1 MNKIFKNSAVVRALL
16 LGIVFSF
23 TAFTSFAQRTITGTV
38 FSADENEPLI
48 GATIQVKGGVT
59 GTISDVDGAYSI
71 RATESDTLIF
81 SYVGFLPQEVLV
93 GAQTTIDVAL
103 ETDAVNMEEVV
114 VIGYGTQRERDLIS
128 AISTVESDDI
138 VKTPTPQAMQSLQG
152 RVAGVQIVSNG
163 APGGAPT
170 VRVRGVGSFEGAGA
184 PLYVVDG
191 MFVDDIDFLNP
202 SDIETMS
209 VLKDASSA
217 AIYGVRAGN
226 GVVLITTKSGS
237 FNQAPQI
244 SYDGYYGIQNPQN
257 VIQMSN
263 AQQFAQYIRETGSA
277 ADQGFIDNAMQ
288 RYGRSTVDP
297 NIPAVNTDW
306 YDLIMSPAPMQSHN
320 VSFSGGTN
328 QTKYS
333 IGLGF
338 IDQEGLLNETRNEF
352 QRFNIRTRVDAIL
365 TNWLTVGG
373 NINGSH
379 ATRYDGSN
387 AAWFNAYHS
396 VPILPKIDTLNTV
409 ATDPQLANAQ
419 QLGYRG
425 LQNPFYSLIY
435 NDNRNNII
443 NVVGNFYAQAQII
456 PDKLSFK
463 TQYNYN
469 FENFNNRSVSFAFN
483 DGVTDRVSS
492 LRRSQQTRFD
502 QVWDNFLTYTD
513 NFGKHNLKV
522 TAGQSYR
529 SEFVEGL
536 FARGTELD
544 PNPTRDN
551 EELWYLDRALN
562 FEQDGIGDFGSN
574 LFFMSY
580 FGRLSYNF
588 DDRYLLYGTYRTD
601 GNNKFQ
607 TKWNDFATVGAGW
620 IVSGEPFFNVSGVNF
635 LKLRASWGQ
644 LGNDAIS
651 PAVGTPT
658 LNPGRLTVFNG
669 APVEGRVF
677 DPTFDLIDRPETTVE
692 TNFGVD
698 ARFFNERLSVTADYF
713 IRDTR
718 NLAIFIEQPLIRG
731 AVRRSLGEIRNEGL
745 EVTANWTGG
754 TGDFRYNIGG
764 NFATLNNEV
773 LSLGGADFQQ
783 TGGEFLQRSIVG
795 GSYLA
800 FFGYEIN
807 GVFQSQADIDNSG
820 YTEEFLANA
829 NLAPGDFFFRDQNGD
844 GEINDEDRVPL
855 GSFLPDLTF
864 GANLGF
870 SWKNIDFSMLLQ
882 GQMGHQ
888 ILNRKRGEIIFTNDT
903 NIDAELFNNLW
914 RGNGTSDRYPS
925 AAGLR
930 KGWNQN
936 SSEYYIE
943 DGDFWRIQNIQLG
956 YTFGNERSPNANM
969 PTIRVYATAERPLTV
984 FDYNGFNPEVPNGID
999 RQVYPVAAVYTL
1011 GLNVKF

>member
-1 MNKIFKNSAVVRALL
+1 MNTIFKNSAVARAIL
-16 LGIVFSF
+16 LGVAFSF
-23 TAFTSFAQRTITGTV
+23 TALTAFGQRAITGTV
-38 FSADENEPLI
+38 VSAEDDEPLI
-48 GATIQVKGGVT
+48 GATIQVKGGTT

-71 RATESDTLIF
+71 RAAESDTLVF
-81 SYVGFLPQEVLV
+81 SYVGFLPREVLV

-103 ETDAVNMEEVV
+103 QTDAVKMDEVV
-114 VIGYGTQRERDLIS
+114 VIGYGTQRERDLTS
-128 AISTVESDDI
+128 AISTVESEDI
-138 VKTPTPQAMQSLQG
+138 LKTPTPQAMQSLQG

-170 VRVRGVGSFEGAGA
+170 VRIRGVGSFEGAGA

-191 MFVDDIDFLNP
+191 MFVDDISFLNP
-202 SDIETMS
+202 SDIESMS

-237 FNQAPQI
+237 FNQAPQVT
-244 SYDGYYGIQNPQN
+244 YDGYYGVQNPQN

-263 AQQFAQYIRETGSA
+263 TQQFVQYIEETGSA

-288 RYGRSTVDP
+288 RFGRSTVDP
-297 NIPAVNTDW
+297 NVPAVNTDW

-320 VSFSGGTN
+320 VSVSGGTN
-328 QTKYS
+328 QIKYT

-338 IDQEGLLNETRNEF
+338 IDQQGLLNETRNEF

-365 TNWLTVGG
+365 NDWLTVGG
-373 NINGSH
+373 NVNGSN
-379 ATRYDGSN
+379 ARRFDGSN

-396 VPILPKIDTLNTV
+396 VPILPKTDPLNTD
-409 ATDPQLANAQ
+409 ASEPQLANAQ
-419 QLGYRG
+419 LLGYRG

-435 NDNRNNII
+435 NDNRNNAI

-469 FENFNNRSVSFAFN
+469 FENANNRSVNFAFN
-483 DGVTDRVSS
+483 DGVTDRVSGLS
-492 LRRSQQTRFD
+492 RNHLTRFD

-513 NFGKHNLKV
+513 YFGNHNVKV

-529 SEFVEGL
+529 SEYAQGL

-544 PNPTRDN
+544 PNPSRDN
-551 EELWYLDRALN
+551 EELWYLDRAVN
-562 FEQDGIGDFGSN
+562 FEQDAIGDFGSN

-588 DDRYLLYGTYRTD
+588 DDRYLLYATYRAD

-607 TKWNDFATVGAGW
+607 TEWNNFATVGGGW
-620 IVSGEPFFNVSGVNF
+620 IVSGEPFFNVPAVSF
-635 LKLRASWGQ
+635 LKLRGSWGE
-644 LGNDAIS
+644 LGNDAIN

-669 APVEGRVF
+669 APVTGRVF

-692 TNFGVD
+692 TNFGLD
-698 ARFFNERLSVTADYF
+698 ARFFNDRLSVTADYF

-718 NLAIFIEQPLIRG
+718 NLAILVEQPLIRG
-731 AVRRSLGEIRNEGL
+731 AVRRSLGEIRNEGF
-745 EVTANWTGG
+745 EFSANWTGG

-773 LSLGGADFQQ
+773 LSLGGAEFQQ
-783 TGGEFLQRSIVG
+783 LGGEFIRRSTVG

-807 GVFQSQADIDNSG
+807 GVFQSQGDIDNSG

-829 NLAPGDFFFRDQNGD
+829 NLEPGDFFFRDQNGD

-870 SWKNIDFSMLLQ
+870 SWKNFDFSMLLQ
-882 GQMGHQ
+882 GQIGHK

-914 RGNGTSDRYPS
+914 RGNGTSNQYPS

-943 DGDFWRIQNIQLG
+943 DGDFWRIQNVQLG
-956 YTFGNERSPNANM
+956 YTFENERLLNANM

-984 FDYNGFNPEVPNGID
+984 FDYNGFNPEVPDGID

>member
-1 MNKIFKNSAVVRALL
+1 MRAIL
-16 LGIVFSF
+16 LGAVFSF
-23 TAFTSFAQRTITGTV
+23 MALTAFGQRTITGTV
-38 FSADENEPLI
+38 VSEEDNEPLI
-48 GATIQVKGGVT
+48 GATIQIKGGAT
-59 GTISDVDGAYSI
+59 GTVTDLDGAFSVQ
-71 RATESDTLIF
+71 ANTNDTLVF
-81 SYVGFLPQEVLV
+81 SYVGFIPQEVPV
-93 GAQTTIDVAL
+93 GAKNTIDVVL
-103 ETDAVNMEEVV
+103 RPDAFNMEEVV
-114 VIGYGTQRERDLIS
+114 VVGYGTQRERDLIS
-128 AISTVESDDI
+128 AVSTLESDDI
-138 VKTPTPQAMQSLQG
+138 IKTPTPQAMQSLQG
-152 RVAGVQIVSNG
+152 KVAGVQIVSNG

-170 VRVRGVGSFEGAGA
+170 VRIRGVGSFEGAGA

-191 MFVDDIDFLNP
+191 MFVDDISFLNP
-202 SDIETMS
+202 SDIESLS

-237 FNQAPQI
+237 FNQPAQVT
-244 SYDGYYGIQNPQN
+244 YDGYYGIQNPQN

-263 AQQFAQYIRETGSA
+263 AQQFVQYIEETGSA

-288 RYGRSTVDP
+288 RFGRSTVDP
-297 NIPAVNTDW
+297 NVPAVNTDW

-320 VSFSGGTN
+320 VSVSGGTS
-328 QTKYS
+328 QIKYTV
-333 IGLGF
+333 GLGF
-338 IDQEGLLNETRNEF
+338 IDQQGLLNETRNEF
-352 QRFNIRTRVDAIL
+352 QRFNIRTRIDAIL
-365 TNWLTVGG
+365 NDWLTVGG
-373 NINGSH
+373 NINGSN
-379 ATRYDGSN
+379 ARRFDGSN

-396 VPILPKIDTLNTV
+396 VPILPKTDPLNTD
-409 ATDPQLANAQ
+409 ASEPQLANAQ
-419 QLGYRG
+419 LLGYRG
-425 LQNPFYSLIY
+425 LQNPFYSLVY
-435 NDNRNNII
+435 NDNRNNAI
-443 NVVGNFYAQAQII
+443 NVVGNLYAQAQII
-456 PDKLSFK
+456 PEKLSFK
-463 TQYNYN
+463 TQYNYS
-469 FENFNNRSVSFAFN
+469 FENANNRSVSFAFN
-483 DGVTDRVSS
+483 DGVTDRVSGLS
-492 LRRSQQTRFD
+492 RNHLTRFD

-513 NFGKHNLKV
+513 NFGKHNVKV

-529 SEFVEGL
+529 SEYAQGL

-551 EELWYLDRALN
+551 EELWYLDRAVN
-562 FEQDGIGDFGSN
+562 FEQDAIGDFGSN

-588 DDRYLLYGTYRTD
+588 DDRYLLYATYRVD

-607 TKWNDFATVGAGW
+607 TKWNNFATVGGGW
-620 IVSGEPFFNVSGVNF
+620 IVSGEPFFNIPAVSF
-635 LKLRASWGQ
+635 LKLRGSWGE
-644 LGNDAIS
+644 LGNDAIN

-669 APVEGRVF
+669 APVTGRVF

-698 ARFFNERLSVTADYF
+698 ARFFNDRLSVTADYF

-718 NLAIFIEQPLIRG
+718 NLAILVEQPLIRG
-731 AVRRSLGEIRNEGL
+731 AVRRSLGEIRNEGF
-745 EVTANWTGG
+745 EFSANWTGG
-754 TGDFRYNIGG
+754 LGEFRYNIGG

-783 TGGEFLQRSIVG
+783 LGGEFIRRSTVG

-807 GVFQSQADIDNSG
+807 GVFQSREDIESSG
-820 YTEEFLANA
+820 YTEEFLENA
-829 NLAPGDFFFRDQNGD
+829 NLDPGDFFFKDQNGD
-844 GEINDEDRVPL
+844 GEINDEDRVAL

-870 SWKNIDFSMLLQ
+870 SWKNFDFSMLLQ
-882 GQMGHQ
+882 GQIGHK

-914 RGNGTSDRYPS
+914 RGNGTSNQYPS

-943 DGDFWRIQNIQLG
+943 DGDFWRIQNVQIG
-956 YTFGNERSPNANM
+956 YSFENTRLLSAQI

-984 FDYNGFNPEVPNGID
+984 FDYNGFNPEVPDGVD

>member
-1 MNKIFKNSAVVRALL
+1 MA
-16 LGIVFSF
+16 VFSF
-23 TAFTSFAQRTITGTV
+23 MAFTAFGQRTITGTV
-38 FSADENEPLI
+38 VSEEDNEPLI
-48 GATIQVKGGVT
+48 GATIQIKGGAT
-59 GTISDVDGAYSI
+59 GTVSDLDGAFSVQ
-71 RATESDTLIF
+71 ANSSDTLVF
-81 SYVGFLPQEVLV
+81 SYVGFIPQEISV
-93 GAQTTIDVAL
+93 GAQNTIDVAL
-103 ETDAVNMEEVV
+103 RTDAFSMDEVV
-114 VIGYGTQRERDLIS
+114 VVGYGTQRERDLIS
-128 AISTVESDDI
+128 AVSTLESEDI
-138 VKTPTPQAMQSLQG
+138 VKTPTTQAMQSLQG
-152 RVAGVQIVSNG
+152 KVAGVQIVSNG

-170 VRVRGVGSFEGAGA
+170 VRIRGVGSFEGAGA

-191 MFVDDIDFLNP
+191 MFVDDISFLNP
-202 SDIETMS
+202 SDIESLS

-237 FNQAPQI
+237 FNQAPQVT
-244 SYDGYYGIQNPQN
+244 YDGYYGIQNPQN

-263 AQQFAQYIRETGSA
+263 TQQFVQYIEETGSA

-288 RYGRSTVDP
+288 RFGRSTVDP
-297 NIPAVNTDW
+297 NVPAVNTDW

-320 VSFSGGTN
+320 VSIGGGTN
-328 QTKYS
+328 QIKYT

-338 IDQEGLLNETRNEF
+338 IDQQGLLNETRNDF

-365 TNWLTVGG
+365 NDWLTVGG
-373 NINGSH
+373 NINGSN
-379 ATRYDGSN
+379 ARRFDGSN

-396 VPILPKIDTLNTV
+396 VPILPKTDPLNTD
-409 ATDPQLANAQ
+409 ASEPQLANAQ
-419 QLGYRG
+419 LLGYRG

-435 NDNRNNII
+435 NDNRNNAI

-469 FENFNNRSVSFAFN
+469 FENANNRSVGFAFN
-483 DGVTDRVSS
+483 DGVTDRVSGLS
-492 LRRSQQTRFD
+492 RNQLTRFN

-513 NFGKHNLKV
+513 NFGNHNVKV

-529 SEFVEGL
+529 SESVQGL

-551 EELWYLDRALN
+551 EELWYLDRAVN
-562 FEQDGIGDFGSN
+562 FEQDQIGDFGSS

-580 FGRLSYNF
+580 FGRISYNF
-588 DDRYLLYGTYRTD
+588 DDRYLLYATYRAD

-607 TKWNDFATVGAGW
+607 TKWNNFATVGGGW
-620 IVSGEPFFNVSGVNF
+620 IVSGEPFFNLPAVSF
-635 LKLRASWGQ
+635 LKLRGSWGE
-644 LGNDAIS
+644 LGNDGIN

-669 APVEGRVF
+669 APVTGRVF

-692 TNFGVD
+692 TNFGLD
-698 ARFFNERLSVTADYF
+698 ARLFNDRLSVTADYF

-718 NLAIFIEQPLIRG
+718 NLAILVEQPLIRG

-745 EVTANWTGG
+745 EVSANWTGSVG
-754 TGDFRYNIGG
+754 EFRYNIGG

-783 TGGEFLQRSIVG
+783 LGGEFIRRSTVG

-807 GVFQSQADIDNSG
+807 GVFQSREDIESSG
-820 YTEEFLANA
+820 YSEEFLENA
-829 NLAPGDFFFRDQNGD
+829 NLDPGDFFFKDQNGD
-844 GEINDEDRVPL
+844 GAINDEDRVAL
-855 GSFLPDLTF
+855 GSFLPTLTF

-870 SWKNIDFSMLLQ
+870 SWRNFDFSMLLQ
-882 GQMGHQ
+882 GQMGHK

-914 RGNGTSDRYPS
+914 RGNGTSDKYPS

-943 DGDFWRIQNIQLG
+943 DGDFWRIQNVQLG
-956 YTFGNERSPNANM
+956 YSFENSRLFSAEI

-984 FDYNGFNPEVPNGID
+984 FDYNGFNPEVPNGVD

>member
-1 MNKIFKNSAVVRALL
+1 MA
-16 LGIVFSF
+16 VFSF
-23 TAFTSFAQRTITGTV
+23 MAFTAFGQRTITGTV
-38 FSADENEPLI
+38 VSEEDNEPLI
-48 GATIQVKGGVT
+48 GATIQIKGGAT
-59 GTISDVDGAYSI
+59 GTVSDLDGAFSVQ
-71 RATESDTLIF
+71 ANSSDTLVF
-81 SYVGFLPQEVLV
+81 SYVGFIPQEISV
-93 GAQTTIDVAL
+93 GAQNTIDVAL
-103 ETDAVNMEEVV
+103 RTDAFSMDEVV
-114 VIGYGTQRERDLIS
+114 VVGYGTQRERDLIS
-128 AISTVESDDI
+128 AVSTLESEDI
-138 VKTPTPQAMQSLQG
+138 VQTPTTQAMQSLQG
-152 RVAGVQIVSNG
+152 KVAGVQIVSNG

-170 VRVRGVGSFEGAGA
+170 VRIRGVGSFEGAGA

-191 MFVDDIDFLNP
+191 MFVDDISFLNP
-202 SDIETMS
+202 SDIESLS

-237 FNQAPQI
+237 FNQAPQVT
-244 SYDGYYGIQNPQN
+244 YDGYYGIQNPQN

-263 AQQFAQYIRETGSA
+263 TQQFVQYIEETGSA

-288 RYGRSTVDP
+288 RFGRSTVDP
-297 NIPAVNTDW
+297 NVPAVNTDW

-320 VSFSGGTN
+320 VSIGGGTN
-328 QTKYS
+328 QIKYT

-338 IDQEGLLNETRNEF
+338 IDQQGLLNETRNDF

-365 TNWLTVGG
+365 NDWLTVGG
-373 NINGSH
+373 NINGSN
-379 ATRYDGSN
+379 ARRFDGSN

-396 VPILPKIDTLNTV
+396 VPILPKTDPLNTD
-409 ATDPQLANAQ
+409 ASEPQLANAQ
-419 QLGYRG
+419 LLGYRG

-435 NDNRNNII
+435 NDNRNNAI

-469 FENFNNRSVSFAFN
+469 FENANNRSVGFAFN
-483 DGVTDRVSS
+483 DGVTDRVSN
-492 LRRSQQTRFD
+492 LRRSQLTRFD
-502 QVWDNFLTYTD
+502 QVLDNFLTYTD
-513 NFGKHNLKV
+513 NFGNHNLKV

-529 SEFVEGL
+529 SEYVQGL

-551 EELWYLDRALN
+551 EELWYLDRAVN
-562 FEQDGIGDFGSN
+562 FEQDQIGDFGSS

-588 DDRYLLYGTYRTD
+588 DDRYLLYATYRAD

-607 TKWNDFATVGAGW
+607 TKWNNFATVGGGW
-620 IVSGEPFFNVSGVNF
+620 IVSGEPFFNLPAVSF
-635 LKLRASWGQ
+635 LKLRGSWGE
-644 LGNDAIS
+644 LGNDGIN

-669 APVEGRVF
+669 APVTGRVF

-692 TNFGVD
+692 TNFGLD
-698 ARFFNERLSVTADYF
+698 ARLFNERLSVTADYF

-718 NLAIFIEQPLIRG
+718 NLAILVEQPLIRG

-745 EVTANWTGG
+745 EVSANWTGSVG
-754 TGDFRYNIGG
+754 EFRYNIGG

-783 TGGEFLQRSIVG
+783 LGGEFIRRSTVG

-807 GVFQSQADIDNSG
+807 GVFQSRGDIESSG
-820 YTEEFLANA
+820 YSEEFLENA
-829 NLAPGDFFFRDQNGD
+829 NLDPGDFFFKDQNGD
-844 GEINDEDRVPL
+844 GEINDEDRVAL
-855 GSFLPDLTF
+855 GSFLPTLTF

-870 SWKNIDFSMLLQ
+870 SWRNFDFSMLLQ
-882 GQMGHQ
+882 GQTGHK

-914 RGNGTSDRYPS
+914 RGNGTSDKYPS

-943 DGDFWRIQNIQLG
+943 DGDFWRIQNVQLG
-956 YTFGNERSPNANM
+956 YSFENSRLFSAEI

-984 FDYNGFNPEVPNGID
+984 FDYNGFNPEVASGID

>member
-1 MNKIFKNSAVVRALL
+1 MAL
-16 LGIVFSF
+16 
-23 TAFTSFAQRTITGTV
+23 TAFGQRTITGTV
-38 FSADENEPLI
+38 VSEEDNEPLI
-48 GATIQVKGGVT
+48 GATIQIKGGAT
-59 GTISDVDGAYSI
+59 GTVTDLDGAFSVQ
-71 RATESDTLIF
+71 ANTNDTLVF
-81 SYVGFLPQEVLV
+81 SYVGFIPQEVPV
-93 GAQTTIDVAL
+93 GAKNTIDVVL
-103 ETDAVNMEEVV
+103 RPDAFNMEEVV
-114 VIGYGTQRERDLIS
+114 VVGYGTQRERDLIS
-128 AISTVESDDI
+128 AVSTLESDDI
-138 VKTPTPQAMQSLQG
+138 IKTPTPQAMQSLQG
-152 RVAGVQIVSNG
+152 KVAGVQIVSNG

-170 VRVRGVGSFEGAGA
+170 VRIRGVGSFEGAGA

-191 MFVDDIDFLNP
+191 MFVDDISFLNP
-202 SDIETMS
+202 SDIESLS

-237 FNQAPQI
+237 FNQPAQVT
-244 SYDGYYGIQNPQN
+244 YDGYYGIQNPQN

-263 AQQFAQYIRETGSA
+263 AQQFVQYIEETGSA

-288 RYGRSTVDP
+288 RFGRSTVDP
-297 NIPAVNTDW
+297 NVPAVNTDW

-320 VSFSGGTN
+320 VSVSGGTS
-328 QTKYS
+328 QIKYTV
-333 IGLGF
+333 GLGF
-338 IDQEGLLNETRNEF
+338 IDQQGLLNETRNEF
-352 QRFNIRTRVDAIL
+352 QRFNIRTRIDAIL
-365 TNWLTVGG
+365 NDWLTVGG
-373 NINGSH
+373 NINGSN
-379 ATRYDGSN
+379 ARRFDGSN

-396 VPILPKIDTLNTV
+396 VPILPKTDPLNTD
-409 ATDPQLANAQ
+409 ASEPQLANAQ
-419 QLGYRG
+419 LLGYRG
-425 LQNPFYSLIY
+425 LQNPFYSLVY
-435 NDNRNNII
+435 NDNRNNAI
-443 NVVGNFYAQAQII
+443 NVVGNLYAQAQII
-456 PDKLSFK
+456 PEKLSFK
-463 TQYNYN
+463 TQYNYS
-469 FENFNNRSVSFAFN
+469 FENANNRSVSFAFN
-483 DGVTDRVSS
+483 DGVTDRVSGLS
-492 LRRSQQTRFD
+492 RNHLTRFD

-513 NFGKHNLKV
+513 NFGKHNVKV

-529 SEFVEGL
+529 SEYAQGL

-551 EELWYLDRALN
+551 EELWYLDRAVN
-562 FEQDGIGDFGSN
+562 FEQDAIGDFGSN

-588 DDRYLLYGTYRTD
+588 DDRYLLYATYRVD

-607 TKWNDFATVGAGW
+607 TKWNNFATVGGGW
-620 IVSGEPFFNVSGVNF
+620 IVSGEPFFNIPAVSF
-635 LKLRASWGQ
+635 LKLRGSWGE
-644 LGNDAIS
+644 LGNDAIN

-669 APVEGRVF
+669 APVTGRVF

-698 ARFFNERLSVTADYF
+698 ARFFNDRLSVTADYF

-718 NLAIFIEQPLIRG
+718 NLAILVEQPLIRG
-731 AVRRSLGEIRNEGL
+731 AVRRSLGEIRNEGF
-745 EVTANWTGG
+745 EFSANWTGG
-754 TGDFRYNIGG
+754 LGEFRYNIGG

-783 TGGEFLQRSIVG
+783 LGGEFIRRSTVG

-807 GVFQSQADIDNSG
+807 GVFQSREDIESSG
-820 YTEEFLANA
+820 YTEEFLENA
-829 NLAPGDFFFRDQNGD
+829 NLDPGDFFFKDQNGD
-844 GEINDEDRVPL
+844 GEINDEDRVAL

-870 SWKNIDFSMLLQ
+870 SWKNFDFSMLLQ
-882 GQMGHQ
+882 GQIGHK

-914 RGNGTSDRYPS
+914 RGNGTSNQYPS

-943 DGDFWRIQNIQLG
+943 DGDFWRIQNVQIG
-956 YTFGNERSPNANM
+956 YSFENTRLLSAQI

-984 FDYNGFNPEVPNGID
+984 FDYNGFNPEVPDGVD

>member
-1 MNKIFKNSAVVRALL
+1 MA
-16 LGIVFSF
+16 F
-23 TAFTSFAQRTITGTV
+23 TAFGQRTITGTV
-38 FSADENEPLI
+38 VSEEDNEPLI
-48 GATIQVKGGVT
+48 GATIQIKGGAT
-59 GTISDVDGAYSI
+59 GTISDLDGAFSVQ
-71 RATESDTLIF
+71 ANTNDTLVF
-81 SYVGFLPQEVLV
+81 SYVGFIPQEVPV
-93 GAQTTIDVAL
+93 GAKNTIDVAL
-103 ETDAVNMEEVV
+103 RPDALKLEEVV
-114 VIGYGTQRERDLIS
+114 VVGYGTQRERDLIS
-128 AISTVESDDI
+128 AVSTLESDDI

-152 RVAGVQIVSNG
+152 KVAGVQIVSNG

-170 VRVRGVGSFEGAGA
+170 VRIRGVGSFEGAGA

-191 MFVDDIDFLNP
+191 MFVEDISFLNP
-202 SDIETMS
+202 SDIESLS

-237 FNQAPQI
+237 FNQPAQVT
-244 SYDGYYGIQNPQN
+244 YDGYYGIQNPQN

-263 AQQFAQYIRETGSA
+263 AQQFVQYIEETGSA

-288 RYGRSTVDP
+288 RFGRSTVDP
-297 NIPAVNTDW
+297 NVPAVNTDW
-306 YDLIMSPAPMQSHN
+306 YDLIMNPAPMQSHN
-320 VSFSGGTN
+320 VSVSGGTN
-328 QTKYS
+328 QIKYTV
-333 IGLGF
+333 GLGF
-338 IDQEGLLNETRNEF
+338 IDQQGLLNETRNEF
-352 QRFNIRTRVDAIL
+352 QRFNIRTRIDAIL
-365 TNWLTVGG
+365 NDWLTVGG
-373 NINGSH
+373 NINGSN
-379 ATRYDGSN
+379 ARRFDGSN

-396 VPILPKIDTLNTV
+396 VPILPKTDPLNTD
-409 ATDPQLANAQ
+409 ASEPQLANAQ
-419 QLGYRG
+419 LLGYRG

-435 NDNRNNII
+435 NDNRNNAI
-443 NVVGNFYAQAQII
+443 NVVGNLYAQAQII
-456 PDKLSFK
+456 PEKLSFK
-463 TQYNYN
+463 TQYNYS
-469 FENFNNRSVSFAFN
+469 FENANNRSVNFAFN
-483 DGVTDRVSS
+483 DGVTDRVSGLS
-492 LRRSQQTRFD
+492 RNHLTRFD

-513 NFGKHNLKV
+513 NFGNHSVKV

-529 SEFVEGL
+529 SEYAQGL

-551 EELWYLDRALN
+551 EELWYLDRAVN
-562 FEQDGIGDFGSN
+562 FEQDAIGDFGSN

-588 DDRYLLYGTYRTD
+588 DDRYLLYATYRVD

-620 IVSGEPFFNVSGVNF
+620 IVTSEPFFNVSGIDF
-635 LKLRASWGQ
+635 LKLRGSWGQ
-644 LGNDAIS
+644 LGNDAIN

-669 APVEGRVF
+669 APVTGRVF

-692 TNFGVD
+692 TNFGLD
-698 ARFFNERLSVTADYF
+698 ARFFNERLSITADYF

-718 NLAIFIEQPLIRG
+718 NLAILVEQPLIRG
-731 AVRRSLGEIRNEGL
+731 AVRRSLGEIRNQGFEFS
-745 EVTANWTGG
+745 ANWTGG
-754 TGDFRYNIGG
+754 IGEFRYNIGG

-783 TGGEFLQRSIVG
+783 LGGEFIRRSTVG

-807 GVFQSQADIDNSG
+807 GVFQSREEIESSG
-820 YTEEFLANA
+820 YTEEFLENA
-829 NLAPGDFFFRDQNGD
+829 NLDPGDFFFKDQNGD
-844 GEINDEDRVPL
+844 GEINDEDRVAL

-870 SWKNIDFSMLLQ
+870 SWKNFDFSMLLQ
-882 GQMGHQ
+882 GQIGHK

-903 NIDAELFNNLW
+903 NIDTELFNNLW
-914 RGNGTSDRYPS
+914 RGNRTSNKYPS

-943 DGDFWRIQNIQLG
+943 DGDFWRIQNVQIG
-956 YTFGNERSPNANM
+956 YSFENTRLLSAQI
-969 PTIRVYATAERPLTV
+969 PTIRIYATAERPLTV
-984 FDYNGFNPEVPNGID
+984 FDYNGFNPEVPDGID